1 MNNTVSTTQIWS
13 NNSYQHQPSNCSFD
27 MSIYEKQHQLEG
39 YQSFNKFQKSVD
51 WSTLDSTSGLDR
63 IIERELQDDD
73 KCNYGGFMTSINEQM
88 IEYFDKNGKKSGFLN
103 DDGGI
108 RRLTKSDTS
117 ILIDAYVN

>member
-1 MNNTVSTTQIWS
+1 
-13 NNSYQHQPSNCSFD
+13 
-27 MSIYEKQHQLEG
+27 
-39 YQSFNKFQKSVD
+39 
-51 WSTLDSTSGLDR
+51 
-63 IIERELQDDD
+63 
-73 KCNYGGFMTSINEQM
+73 MTSINEQM

>member
-1 MNNTVSTTQIWS
+1 
-13 NNSYQHQPSNCSFD
+13 